1 MKKGIIFDLDGTL
14 WDASE
19 EVTVS
24 WNMALATVKDFNLR
38 IDRRD
43 MMTFMGNLLFDIGR
57 MMLPKNLSDERVNEL
72 INLCIEYEHA
82 YLRKHGAPLY
92 ENLVKTLKE
101 LKKEYSLYIVSNCQA
116 GYIEVFLDSTGLW
129 DMFDDYECPGRTGLL
144 KGENIKLICERN
156 NLDKA
161 VYVGDTDGDYNATC
175 YAGLP
180 FIHAAYG
187 YGKPHEA
194 TMEISRFDRLSE
206 ICKKVFNP

>member
-19 EVTVS
+19 EVTRS
-24 WNMALATVKDFNLR
+24 WNMALKNITDFNLR
-38 IDRRD
+38 IDKND

-57 MMLPKNLSDERVNEL
+57 MMLPKNLTDEKVQE
-72 INLCIEYEHA
+72 IITLCIEYEHN
-82 YLRKHGAPLY
+82 YLRKYGAPLY
-92 ENLVKTLKE
+92 ENLRETLKE
-101 LKKEYSLYIVSNCQA
+101 LKKDYSLFIVSNCQA
-116 GYIEVFLDSTGLW
+116 GYIEVFLDYTKMW
-129 DMFDDYECPGRTGLL
+129 DVFDDYECPGRTGLA

-156 NLDKA
+156 KLDKA

-187 YGKPHEA
+187 YGKPHEP
-194 TMEISRFDRLSE
+194 TPYITRFDQLCDIVKRMG
-206 ICKKVFNP
+206 